1 MAIASFDGIR
11 IAYESHGSGE
21 PVMLVPGLGGVGA
34 YWTSN
39 LPAFSARYR
48 TIVHDHRGTGQSDRP
63 VMKYSVQQMADD
75 VRGLMDELGI
85 AKAHIVGFSAGG
97 AIGQILAVDH
107 PERVATLTLYSS
119 WTRADAYFRRLFDV
133 RQRLL
138 DEGGVEA
145 YTRGSA
151 VFMYPPYF
159 VNANI
164 DRLTARETAGLPFAP
179 SAEII
184 TSRMQAVLDFDREA
198 QLPRI
203 KQPTLVVCA
212 RDDII
217 TPPHYSEA
225 LAARIPG
232 ATLAWLERG
241 GHGASDAEPEAFN
254 RVVLDFLAKHP
265 IE

>member
-1 MAIASFDGIR
+1 M
-11 IAYESHGSGE
+11 
-21 PVMLVPGLGGVGA
+21 
-34 YWTSN
+34 
-39 LPAFSARYR
+39 
-48 TIVHDHRGTGQSDRP
+48 
-63 VMKYSVQQMADD
+63 
-75 VRGLMDELGI
+75 
-85 AKAHIVGFSAGG
+85 
-97 AIGQILAVDH
+97 
-107 PERVATLTLYSS
+107 
-119 WTRADAYFRRLFDV
+119 FDV

-164 DRLTARETAGLPFAP
+164 DRITARETAGLPFAP

-198 QLPRI
+198 DLPRI
-203 KQPTLVVCA
+203 QQPTLVTCA
-212 RDDII
+212 KDDII
-217 TPPHYSEA
+217 TPPHYSET

-232 ATLAWLERG
+232 ATLAMLERG

-265 IE
+265 IK

>member
-1 MAIASFDGIR
+1 MPIASFNGIR
-11 IAYESHGSGE
+11 IGYESHGAGE
-21 PVMLVPGLGGVGA
+21 PVLLVPGLGGVGA
-34 YWTSN
+34 FWTPN

-48 TIVHDHRGTGQSDRP
+48 AIVHDHRGTGQSDRP

-75 VRGLMDELGI
+75 VLGLMDALEI
-85 AKAHIVGFSAGG
+85 PRAHIVGFSAGG

-107 PERVATLTLYSS
+107 PERVATLTLYAS
-119 WTRADAYFRRLFDV
+119 WTRADAYFRRVFDV

-138 DEGGVEA
+138 DEGGVGA

-151 VFMYPPYF
+151 VFMYPPYW

-164 DRLTARETAGLPFAP
+164 AKIESREAAGIPFAP
-179 SAEII
+179 IPEII
-184 TSRMQAVLDFDREA
+184 TARMQAVLDFDREA
-198 QLPRI
+198 DLGRI
-203 KQPTLVVCA
+203 RQPTLVTCA
-212 RDDII
+212 KDDII

-225 LAARIPG
+225 LASRIPG
-232 ATLAWLERG
+232 ATLAMLERG

-265 IE
+265 LQ